1 MKIQAI
7 KLCWVVVSNLEQAVK
22 FYQECLGLQL
32 IEWDKQFG
40 WAEFEGYEGGGRL
53 GVAQVSEY
61 TQIPAGSNAVV
72 ALNVEDIENAKEAC
86 VQKGVTCVGDVI
98 EVPGQVKLLA
108 CRDQDGNWFQLA
120 QVLS

>member
-7 KLCWVVVSNLEQAVK
+7 KLCWVVVSDLEQAIK

-32 IEWDKQFG
+32 KEWNKEFG

-53 GVAQVSEY
+53 GVSQANEY
-61 TQIPAGSNAVV
+61 TPLSAGSNAVV
-72 ALNVEDIENAKEAC
+72 ALNVEDIEKAKEDC
-86 VQKGVTCVGDVI
+86 QKKGVTCVGDVI
-98 EVPGQVKLLA
+98 EVPGQVKLLT

-120 QVLS
+120 QPLF